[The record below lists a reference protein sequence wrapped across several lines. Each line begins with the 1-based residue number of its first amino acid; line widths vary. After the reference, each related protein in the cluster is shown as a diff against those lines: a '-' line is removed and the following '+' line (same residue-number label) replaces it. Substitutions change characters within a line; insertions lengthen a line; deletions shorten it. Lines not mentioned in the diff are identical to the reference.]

1 VDSVSAP
8 YLSSLENKPN
18 IIKWSWVRKSPK
30 TVALLSLS
38 ECLTAATLA
47 LRLSPTVTV
56 SMQAAII
63 HILKSMGAAITL
75 CSLLFLPSDGNTQ
88 EKQKQPATRPALS
101 RKTPPVD
108 AELARLRAEVLE
120 KMKESR
126 ASAEKL
132 LALHEEEK
140 TKLAAEYERR
150 REFYSQGLISRSEL
164 NQAER
169 ALAEAIVRVEE
180 DKRWL
185 TESDIA
191 ITEASM
197 RDELMRLP
205 DLATGGYSETGTLV
219 RFNGGAAWSLADAP
233 KLEKFFLQTFGR
245 NLPITAFGQ
254 TPTHDR
260 LRFDHRNAMDVALHP
275 DSNEGRSLLS
285 YLRQAG
291 IPFIAFRNAVPG
303 AATGAHIHIG
313 NPSVRT
319 VVSADSQKE
328 CCKH

>member
-1 VDSVSAP
+1 MH
-8 YLSSLENKPN
+8 
-18 IIKWSWVRKSPK
+18 
-30 TVALLSLS
+30 
-38 ECLTAATLA
+38 TA
-47 LRLSPTVTV
+47 R
-56 SMQAAII
+56 MN
-63 HILKSMGAAITL
+63 ILKSMSAAIIL
-75 CSLLFLPSDGNTQ
+75 CSLLFSPLDGNSQ
-88 EKQKQPATRPALS
+88 ENQKQPATRSASS
-101 RKTPPVD
+101 RKAPPVD

-132 LALHEEEK
+132 LTLHEEEK
-140 TKLAAEYERR
+140 TKLTAEYQRR

-164 NQAER
+164 IQVER
-169 ALAEAIVRVEE
+169 AVAEAVVRVEE

-197 RDELMRLP
+197 RDELLRLP
-205 DLATGGYSETGTLV
+205 DLAKGDYSETGTLV
-219 RFNGGAAWSLADAP
+219 RFNGAAPWSLADAP
-233 KLEKFFLQTFGR
+233 KIEKFFWQAFGR

-260 LRFDHRNAMDVALHP
+260 LRFDHRNAMDVALYP
-275 DSNEGRSLLS
+275 DSNEGRALLS

-291 IPFIAFRNAVPG
+291 IPFIAFKSAIPG
-303 AATGAHIHIG
+303 ASTGAHIHIG

-319 VVSADSQKE
+319 VISADSQKE